1 MPQQRHLAA
10 ILFTDIVGYTTL
22 MQADEQK
29 ALDLIKHYNTALKN
43 TVATHEGKVLN
54 YYGDGSLCT
63 FQSVM
68 EALNCAIDLQK
79 DLQSTPQVP
88 LRIGLHIGEVFFEDG
103 NALGDGVNVASR
115 IQSLGEANTILFSR
129 EFYDK
134 IRNHPEFKTVSLG
147 QFEFKN
153 VDEPIEVF
161 ALANEGLV
169 VPKRDQMSGK
179 LKRHVTTSKKTSGKQ
194 VVIGVSV
201 VFMLIAAFLIFRKY
215 VYHPTD
221 AIEKSIAVLP
231 FVNLSSDPQQEYF
244 ADGMMDEILNHL
256 YKIGGL
262 RITSKTSSL
271 TYKGSKKTSTEIA
284 DELGVNNLLEGSVQ
298 KDGDHIRI
306 IAQLINGKTD
316 DHLWAETYVMEFK
329 DIFSIQS
336 DIAQKIS
343 SALKVKIDPAVKE
356 RIESKPTENTEAYS
370 LYLRAYDSPDFE
382 DYKLFLEASIKLD
395 STFANA
401 YSGLAYY
408 WIVKGSFAG
417 GITSQEVLKNA
428 EPLLK
433 KALELNPN
441 LGHAYRVSAMLDLWY
456 KWDFEKVGKDY
467 QKVRQL
473 EPSHPGLTLDFND
486 YFLAIGKFKEAL
498 NSSSEAFKKYNSS
511 NELLIDLALANFFSG
526 NIETALQLMSKSTL
540 IRSDWYFCIS
550 YIRICV
556 YSGEF
561 NRAVTAFENQQA
573 LLKPYFGPR
582 LLGYSAIA
590 YYKTGHKDSTEKF
603 LNIIKASSE
612 KSQVGSPSFYVAGI
626 YTAMGEKNQA
636 IQWLQKAFRDHEV
649 EMYWLKVEP
658 LFISLHNEPGFKEL
672 LTKVGF
678 K

>member
-1 MPQQRHLAA
+1 MSQQRHLAA
-10 ILFTDIVGYTTL
+10 ILFTDIVGYTAL
-22 MQADEQK
+22 MQTDEQK

-43 TVATHEGKVLN
+43 SVAIHEGRVLN

-68 EALNCAIDLQK
+68 EALNCAMDLQK
-79 DLQSTPQVP
+79 DLQSVPQVP

-129 EFYDK
+129 EFYEK
-134 IRNHPEFKTVSLG
+134 IRNHPEFKAVSLG

-169 VPKRDQMSGK
+169 IPRREQMSGK
-179 LKRHVTTSKKTSGKQ
+179 LKSLTVRKKNSGKL
-194 VVIGVSV
+194 VVVGVSM
-201 VFMLIAAFLIFRKY
+201 VFLLYAAFLIFRKY
-215 VYHPTD
+215 AYHPND
-221 AIEKSIAVLP
+221 AVEKSIAVLP
-231 FVNLSSDPQQEYF
+231 FVNLSSDRQQDYF

-262 RITSKTSSL
+262 KVTSKSSSL

-284 DELGVNNLLEGSVQ
+284 AELGVNNLLEGSVQ

-316 DHLWAETYVMEFK
+316 DHLWADTYVREFK
-329 DIFSIQS
+329 DVFSIQS
-336 DIAQKIS
+336 DIAQQIAF
-343 SALKVKIDPAVKE
+343 ALKVKIDASVKE

-370 LYLRAYDSPDFE
+370 LYLKAHDDATDLE
-382 DYKLFLEASIKLD
+382 DRRLFLETAIKLD
-395 STFANA
+395 STFADA
-401 YSGLAYY
+401 YSALAFY
-408 WIVKGSFAG
+408 WIHKGDFEG
-417 GITSQEVLKNA
+417 GPTSQEVLKNA

-441 LGHAYRVSAMLDLWY
+441 LGYAYRVSAMLDLWY
-456 KWDFEKVGKDY
+456 KWDFEKVGQDY

-473 EPSHPGLTLDFND
+473 EPSNPGMTLIFTD
-486 YFLAIGKFKEAL
+486 YFLVIGKFKEAL
-498 NSSSEAFKKYNSS
+498 KGSSEAFEKDSS
-511 NELLIDLALANFFSG
+511 DSKNRMGLALANFFSG
-526 NIETALQLMSKSTL
+526 NIQTALQLMTKSDL
-540 IRSDWYFCIS
+540 ISSDWFFCLN

-561 NRAVTAFENQQA
+561 NRAVITYENQQA

-582 LLGYSAIA
+582 LLGYTAIA
-590 YYKTGHKDSTEKF
+590 YYKTRQKDSTEKF

-612 KSQVGSPSFYVAGI
+612 KSQIGSPSFYVAAI
-626 YTAMGEKNQA
+626 YTAMGENDKA
-636 IQWLQKAFRDHEV
+636 IQWLQKAFRDHEM
-649 EMYWLKVEP
+649 EMFWLKEEP
-658 LFISLHNEPGFKEL
+658 LFISLHNEAGYKEL
-672 LTKVGF
+672 LTKIGF

>member
-1 MPQQRHLAA
+1 MSQQRHLAA
-10 ILFTDIVGYTTL
+10 ILFTDIVGYTAL

-43 TVATHEGKVLN
+43 TVAIHEGKVLN

-63 FQSVM
+63 FQSVI
-68 EALNCAIDLQK
+68 EALNCAMDLQK
-79 DLQSTPQVP
+79 ELQAVPSVP

-169 VPKRDQMSGK
+169 VPKREQMGGK
-179 LKRHVTTSKKTSGKQ
+179 LKNLTVRKNTSRKKIA
-194 VVIGVSV
+194 IGLSV
-201 VFMLIAAFLIFRKY
+201 VFILIATFLIFRKY
-215 VYHPTD
+215 AYHPND
-221 AIEKSIAVLP
+221 AVEKSIAVLP

-284 DELGVNNLLEGSVQ
+284 AELGVNNLLEGSVQ

-316 DHLWAETYVMEFK
+316 DHIWAETYVMEFK
-329 DIFSIQS
+329 DIFTIQS

-370 LYLRAYDSPDFE
+370 LYLKAYSSPDLE
-382 DYKLFLEASIKLD
+382 DYKLFLETSIKLD

-441 LGHAYRVSAMLDLWY
+441 LGHGYRVSAMLDLWY
-456 KWDFEKVGKDY
+456 KWDFEKVGQDY

-486 YFLAIGKFKEAL
+486 YHLAIGKFKEAL
-498 NSSSEAFKKYNSS
+498 KGSSEAFEKYSS
-511 NELLIDLALANFFSG
+511 SPEIRIDLALANFFCG
-526 NIETALQLMSKSTL
+526 YTQTALQLMSKSTL
-540 IRSDWYFCIS
+540 IRSDWYFCIN

-561 NRAVTAFENQQA
+561 NRAVIAFENQQA
-573 LLKPYFGPR
+573 LLKPYFVPR

-590 YYKTGHKDSTEKF
+590 YYKTGHEDSTKKF
-603 LNIIKASSE
+603 LDIIKTSSE
-612 KSQVGSPSFYVAGI
+612 KSQVGSPSFYVAAI
-626 YTAMGEKNQA
+626 YTAMGEKKQA

-658 LFISLHNEPGFKEL
+658 LFISLHKEPGFKEL
-672 LTKVGF
+672 LVKVGF